1 MVTGHITKDTVPH
14 PINAYGDSKLQ
25 ADNIISNM
33 ENDSFKVV
41 IVRPPMVYG
50 KGCKGNYQTLRKFAI
65 KSPIFPDYKNERSM
79 IYIGNLCEFMKCVID
94 REDSGLFFPQN
105 REYVRTSAMVRTVA
119 RQHNKAIAMP
129 SVFNIVIKVTP
140 LTLVKKVF
148 GSLTY
153 EKTELIGK
161 YNFNES
167 MELTEGYERN

>member
-1 MVTGHITKDTVPH
+1 
-14 PINAYGDSKLQ
+14 
-25 ADNIISNM
+25 
-33 ENDSFKVV
+33 
-41 IVRPPMVYG
+41 
-50 KGCKGNYQTLRKFAI
+50 
-65 KSPIFPDYKNERSM
+65 
-79 IYIGNLCEFMKCVID
+79 
-94 REDSGLFFPQN
+94 
-105 REYVRTSAMVRTVA
+105 
-119 RQHNKAIAMP
+119 MP